1 MKYFAGIDA
10 SLEESHVCVV
20 DETGRIVKEAVVA
33 SEPGALAAY
42 LLGLGLAL
50 ERVGLEAGPLSQW
63 LYAGLRSAGLPMVC
77 LETRQVKAALSAMQV
92 KTDRK
97 DARGIA
103 QVVRTGWYQEVHVK
117 SLQAQDT
124 RVLLE
129 ARGLLKKQV
138 GEVTSSIRGLLRNF
152 GLKVGKVGQAG
163 FAARV
168 RELLASRP
176 SLSPA
181 IEPMLASRETLR
193 KELAKLDRLVVRTA
207 RENPVCRRMMT
218 AGGVASVV
226 ALTYVSGIDDP
237 YRFKKSKDVGP
248 YLGLIPKR
256 YQSGEVDRI
265 GQITKVGDSAVR
277 KALYQAA
284 NTILS
289 RPVRWSP
296 LKAWAMRVAQ
306 RRGMKRAKVALARK
320 LAVVLHR
327 MWIDGSEFR
336 WSQHVSPAAAS

>member
-1 MKYFAGIDA
+1 MKYFAGIDV
-10 SLEESHVCVV
+10 SLEESHVCIVE
-20 DETGRIVKEAVVA
+20 ETGRIVKEAVVA
-33 SEPGALAAY
+33 SEPEALAAY
-42 LLGLGLAL
+42 LLGQELAL

-63 LYAGLRSAGLPMVC
+63 LHAGLRSAGLASVC
-77 LETRQVKAALSAMQV
+77 IETRQLKAALSAAKI

-103 QVVRTGWYQEVHVK
+103 EVVRTGWYQEVHVK
-117 SLQAQDT
+117 SLEAQET

-129 ARGLLKKQV
+129 ARALLQKQV
-138 GEVTSSIRGLLRNF
+138 GEVSSSIRGLLRNF
-152 GLKVGKVGQAG
+152 GLKVGKVGKAA

-168 RELLASRP
+168 RELVASRP
-176 SLSPA
+176 SLSA
-181 IEPMLASRETLR
+181 VIEPMLASRETLR
-193 KELAKLDRLVVRTA
+193 KELAKLDRQAVKA
-207 RENPVCRRMMT
+207 AGQSPVCRRLMT
-218 AGGVASVV
+218 AGGVAAIV
-226 ALTYVSGIDDP
+226 ALTYTSGIDDP
-237 YRFKKSKDVGP
+237 YRFKRSQDVGA

-265 GQITKVGDSAVR
+265 GQITKVGDGAVR

-284 NTILS
+284 NTILT
-289 RPVRWSP
+289 RPIRWSP

-327 MWIDGSEFR
+327 MWVDGSEFR
-336 WSQHVSPAAAS
+336 WSRHVSPVAAA